1 VSPKRSLSAKRRSS
15 GATKTVDVLPDG
27 TVVET
32 KEVCQYFVIQNSLD
46 FGFMWSLAYWKY

>member
-15 GATKTVDVLPDG
+15 GAAKTVDVLPDG

-32 KEVCQYFVIQNSLD
+32 KEVYQDFVIQNSLD